1 MGSELRRPLGI
12 AIVGGL
18 IFSQML
24 TLYTTPVVYLYLDR
38 FRLRWA
44 RLRQGAPGGIRPRRN
59 ASLNGMRTN
68 SRKGLWRRCV
78 AVVLAATTAACAVG
92 PNYKKPAV
100 PAPAAFKEQPVPGE
114 WKQAEPKDT
123 AARGKWWEVFGD
135 PLLNELEEQ
144 VSVSNQTLAQAEAQY
159 RGARAAARGARA
171 ALFPA
176 LTAGAS
182 VNRGISSS
190 NRPLT
195 PPGTGSPT
203 VNDFVAPA
211 DLTYEIDVW
220 GRIRRSVEANVASA
234 QASAADLESARLL
247 LHAELAVDYFLL
259 RGQDAEKQL
268 LDTTAGAYEK
278 ALDLTVNRYNQGV
291 VSGVDVAQARTQ
303 LYSTRAQAVDLS
315 ILRAQLEHA
324 IAILVGKPPSELAIP
339 PAPDPGKV
347 PFIPGAV
354 PSELLERRPDIAA
367 AERRVAS
374 ANAQVGV
381 ATAAFF
387 PTLMLAV
394 TGGFEAAS
402 VSKWFNWPSRFWSLG
417 ASVLGTIFDGGKRKA
432 ATEQA
437 VANFDA
443 AVALYRQAVL
453 NAFLEV
459 EDNAAALR
467 LLAEE
472 AALQADAVTA
482 AEKALTLARDRY
494 QGGITTYLEVVTA
507 QNTALI
513 NERVSVEIATRR
525 MTAAVNLVKALGGGW
540 RATDLPN

>member
-1 MGSELRRPLGI
+1 M
-12 AIVGGL
+12 
-18 IFSQML
+18 Q
-24 TLYTTPVVYLYLDR
+24 
-38 FRLRWA
+38 
-44 RLRQGAPGGIRPRRN
+44 N
-59 ASLNGMRTN
+59 N
-68 SRKGLWRRCV
+68 SRTGLWRRCV
-78 AVVLAATTAACAVG
+78 AVLLAVTTAACAVG
-92 PNYKKPAV
+92 PNYKKPAA

-144 VSVSNQTLAQAEAQY
+144 VSISNQTLAQAEAQY

-171 ALFPA
+171 ALFPV

-182 VNRGISSS
+182 VDRSRASA
-190 NRPLT
+190 NRPSA
-195 PPGTGSPT
+195 PPGSTSPT
-203 VNDFVAPA
+203 VNDFQAPA

-234 QASAADLESARLL
+234 QASAADLESARLFV
-247 LHAELAVDYFLL
+247 HAELAIDYFLL

-268 LDTTAGAYEK
+268 LDTTADAYEK

-303 LYSTRAQAVDLS
+303 LYATQAQAVDLS
-315 ILRAQLEHA
+315 ISRAQFEHA
-324 IAILVGKPPSELAIP
+324 IAVLIGKPPSELAIA
-339 PAPDPGKV
+339 PAPDLRKV

-387 PTLMLAV
+387 PTLLLAV

-402 VSKWFNWPSRFWSLG
+402 VAKWFNWPSRFWSLG
-417 ASVLGTIFDGGKRKA
+417 ASALGTVFDGGKRKA
-432 ATEQA
+432 ASEQA
-437 VANFDA
+437 MANYDA
-443 AVALYRQAVL
+443 AVAAYRQDVL

-459 EDNAAALR
+459 EDNAAALW
-467 LLAEE
+467 LLEKE
-472 AALQADAVTA
+472 AARQEEAVTA
-482 AEKALTLARDRY
+482 SERALTLARDRY

-540 RATDLPN
+540 RSTDLPN